1 MVPEAPLPPGEI
13 LEFTFGQVMV
23 GWIEAHG
30 QLYYFGHHDEL
41 SLLFVNEL
49 YVDSSGQFFIRRVFV
64 SVEGHTRMSSRVH
77 YQKTEVTI

>member
-41 SLLFVNEL
+41 SLLMNFTWTV
-49 YVDSSGQFFIRRVFV
+49 VDNSLFDGCLSLLKDIRGCPQGFI
-64 SVEGHTRMSSRVH
+64 T
-77 YQKTEVTI
+77 KKLT